1 MKAVIFSALTALML
15 SGCFE
20 TVVVRK
26 EPYPVYVSIP
36 TVHAPPEVSQC
47 TYMVDQLKDT
57 DDPGTVAQAYKHDTE
72 CLRTKIRQY
81 ETILQQYST
90 DAEASKKVEQE
101 IKQKFESVLQQYKA
115 ELEQLDNKAKQ
126 TPQR

>member
-1 MKAVIFSALTALML
+1 MKTVVFSVLAALTL

-57 DDPGTVAQAYKHDTE
+57 DDPGTVVQAYKHDME

-81 ETILQQYST
+81 ETVLQQYSA
-90 DAEASKKVEQE
+90 DAEAAKKVEQE
-101 IKQKFESVLQQYKA
+101 IKQKFESVLQQYQA
-115 ELEQLDNKAKQ
+115 ELDKIDGKASQ
-126 TPQR
+126 TP